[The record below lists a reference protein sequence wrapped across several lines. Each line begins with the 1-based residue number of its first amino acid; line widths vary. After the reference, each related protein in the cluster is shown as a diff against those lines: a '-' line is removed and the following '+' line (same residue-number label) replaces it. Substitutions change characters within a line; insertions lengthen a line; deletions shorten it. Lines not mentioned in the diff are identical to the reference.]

1 MRPFSSL
8 DTLVSRKLTDV
19 SLISAVNLIVLSKE
33 LKAYMKESK
42 SSRECCHIMNMS
54 SIYLH
59 QTSGISFLVD
69 RKSLSSLSINK
80 MAKFGAHFVPILVP
94 ETCS

>member
-1 MRPFSSL
+1 MRPFLSL

-19 SLISAVNLIVLSKE
+19 SLISAVNLIVWWKE
-33 LKAYMKESK
+33 FKAYMKESN

-69 RKSLSSLSINK
+69 RKSLSSLSMNK
-80 MAKFGAHFVPILVP
+80 MAKFGSHFVSMLIP